1 MIIASWTNSNASLEE
16 KLGNRNTRHLHKY
29 TAGV

>member
-16 KLGNRNTRHLHKY
+16 KLGSGNTRRLHKY